1 MGLEARDAGL
11 DYESY
16 ALAGVLELGCI
27 GWFRRLVVAPSCS
40 SDGCHGARDAS
51 FT

>member
-16 ALAGVLELGCI
+16 ALVEVLELGCI

-40 SDGCHGARDAS
+40 SEGCHEARDAS

>member
-16 ALAGVLELGCI
+16 ALAGVLELGSI

-40 SDGCHGARDAS
+40 SEGCHGIRDAS